1 MYYKEWI
8 TPAQTGR
15 LNTRSARMA
24 ARDLQPQAKHPRSAP
39 ATIESNDDITSADH
53 MASTAGQRMRG
64 LQEAPTATGITGEQ
78 LAPPN
83 VCPIKYNERR
93 QRLHDA
99 KGTPAHASLAQE
111 YYSLLANA

>member
-1 MYYKEWI
+1 
-8 TPAQTGR
+8 
-15 LNTRSARMA
+15 MA
-24 ARDLQPQAKHPRSAP
+24 AKDLQPQASHPRSAP
-39 ATIESNDDITSADH
+39 ATIESNDNITSADH

-64 LQEAPTATGITGEQ
+64 LVQDAPTATGVTGEQ

-83 VCPIKYNERR
+83 VCPVKYNELR